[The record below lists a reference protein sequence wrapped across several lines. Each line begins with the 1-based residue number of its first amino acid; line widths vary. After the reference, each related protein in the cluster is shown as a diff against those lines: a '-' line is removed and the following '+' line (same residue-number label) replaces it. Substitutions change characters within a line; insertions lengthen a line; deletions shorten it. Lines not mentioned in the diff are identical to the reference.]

1 MSLNE
6 SETRADLIDPLL
18 QQAGWGVNPETK
30 ILREFHVTNGQ
41 IRSGKEHGQRM
52 IADYILVY
60 RNRKVAVI
68 EAKSISKEVG
78 EGVAQAKLY
87 AQKLDLPFAF
97 ASNGQEIYS
106 IDMNSG
112 HEEIVTTFPT
122 PQHIDHLISGVHQ
135 EWQKKF
141 DKVPFET
148 IGGSKTLRFYQE
160 IAVNRTLAAIAK
172 GDKRILLTLATGTG
186 KTFIAFQLVWKL
198 FHARWNTKLDGNRLP
213 RILFLADRNI
223 LANQAL
229 NNFSAFPEDALRR
242 IDPSEIRKHHK
253 VPTNASIFF
262 TIFQTFMSGPNETP
276 YFGEYP
282 ADFFDLIIVDECH
295 RGGANDE
302 GTWRQILKHFDQAV
316 QIGMT
321 ATPKRKDNVDTYRYF
336 GNPIY
341 SYSLREGIQDGFL
354 TPFRVRR
361 FQTTLDE
368 YVFTPDDNV
377 VEGDVEEGKVY
388 EEADFNRIIEIK
400 QREAKRVMLFM
411 NEIDRNQKTL
421 VFCATQ
427 NHASA
432 IRDLINQQ
440 KFALDGKSDPHYCVR
455 VTAND
460 GAIGEQFLREFQDN
474 ERTIPTILTTSQK
487 LSTGVDALNV
497 RAIVLL
503 RPVKSMIEFKQIV
516 GRGTRLYEGKEFFT
530 IYDFVGAYKMF
541 ADPDWDGDPSQEI
554 DDSDQ
559 SEKGS
564 YRSAMAESSGLSLHD
579 GSGDEVYM
587 PGMAKIT
594 LADGKERQIQHTATT
609 LFYSPNGTPIAA
621 QEFIDKLFG
630 QLPHFFKDESE
641 LRRLWSDPVT
651 RDILLDRLAHSGFG
665 TTELDA
671 IQQLIQAEKSDLL
684 DVLEYIAYARPLS
697 SREERTIK
705 AQKFLSNLNH
715 EQREFIDFVLEQY
728 IEHGVSELSLE
739 KLPDLLELK
748 YKSLSEAEE
757 QIGTIAAIR
766 EVFLEF
772 QKYLY

>member
-1 MSLNE
+1 MTLNE

-18 QQAGWGVNPETK
+18 QQAGWGVDPETK
-30 ILREFHVTNGQ
+30 VLREFHVTKGQ
-41 IRSGKEHGQRM
+41 IKSGKEHGPRM

-68 EAKSISKEVG
+68 EAKSIAKEVG

-87 AQKLDLPFAF
+87 ARKLDLPMAF
-97 ASNGQEIYS
+97 ASNGQAIYS
-106 IDMNSG
+106 INMNTG
-112 HEEIVTTFPT
+112 HEKIVTTFPT
-122 PQHIDHLISGVHQ
+122 PQHIDHLISGAHQ

-141 DKVPFET
+141 DQVPFET
-148 IGGSKTLRFYQE
+148 IGDSKILRFYQE

-198 FHARWNTKLDGNRLP
+198 FHARWNTKLDDTRLP

-242 IDPSEIRKHHK
+242 IDPGEIRKQQK

-262 TIFQTFMSGPNETP
+262 TIFQTFMSGPDETP

-302 GTWRQILKHFDQAV
+302 GNWRQILEHFDQAV

-341 SYSLREGIQDGFL
+341 SYSLKEGIQDGFL

-377 VEGDVEEGKVY
+377 VEGDVQEGKVY

-411 NEIDRNQKTL
+411 SEIDRNQKTL

-427 NHASA
+427 NHAA
-432 IRDLINQQ
+432 AVRDLINQQ
-440 KFALDGKSDPHYCVR
+440 KFAVDGKSDLHYCVR

-474 ERTIPTILTTSQK
+474 ERTVPTILTTSQK

-541 ADPDWDGDPSQEI
+541 ADPDWDGDPSQEV
-554 DDSDQ
+554 DDSDK
-559 SEKGS
+559 SKNNS
-564 YRSAMAESSGLSLHD
+564 YHTAMAESAGLTLRD
-579 GSGDEVYM
+579 GADELYQTR
-587 PGMAKIT
+587 MAKIT
-594 LADGKERQIQHTATT
+594 LADGKERLIQHIATT
-609 LFYSPNGTPIAA
+609 LFYSPSGTPIAA

-630 QLPHFFKDESE
+630 QLPHFFSDETE
-641 LRRLWSDPVT
+641 LQRLWSDPVSRET
-651 RDILLDRLAHSGFG
+651 FLDRLSHAGFG
-665 TTELDA
+665 TTELEA
-671 IQQLIQAEKSDLL
+671 IQQLVQAEKGDLI
-684 DVLEYIAYARPLS
+684 DVLEYIAYAKPIIT
-697 SREERTIK
+697 REERATT
-705 AQKFLSNLNH
+705 AQKSVTHLNDK
-715 EQREFIDFVLEQY
+715 QREFVDFVLEQY

-748 YKSLSEAEE
+748 YQSLSEAEE
-757 QIGTIAAIR
+757 QLGTMAAIR
-766 EVFLEF
+766 VLRR
-772 QKYLY
+772 